1 MKEAKSTKSRKV
13 RVVSNIS
20 YSLVCTTEIYLV
32 HLLFVKSSNEL
43 LTIIMFYNHK
53 TPSQGKA
60 GIHREKKIRFMLIWV
75 KWRKYLLHKAYT
87 RRKMF
92 FFFVLTRRRDE
103 MRERWRNRFSQPTV
117 SEAHHLS
124 SRLPLIDITT
134 ILFSSIFMKHFI
146 IRRSSSF
153 SPLQLS
159 PSALHRFFSWNR
171 EI

>member
-13 RVVSNIS
+13 RVVSNMS
-20 YSLVCTTEIYLV
+20 YSLVCTTQIYLV
-32 HLLFVKSSNEL
+32 LLLFVKSSNEL

-75 KWRKYLLHKAYT
+75 KWRKYSIKRTHGGKC
-87 RRKMF
+87 F

-153 SPLQLS
+153 YPLQLS